1 MQSLLRTRL
10 RALAFAG
17 RGRACFGVQITPV
30 ALPSL
35 SPTMASGAV
44 AEWLVKPGEAFA
56 AGEAICEIETDKAAV
71 GLDVQDEGVLAK
83 ILVEAGSGDIAVGN
97 AIALTVEDMGD
108 YEEFLKMDP
117 SEYAHLAV
125 SAAPAAVAE
134 TAPAAAAPAA
144 PAVAAAPAGVPVH
157 LSGDVRISPA
167 AAAMV
172 RSQNLD
178 ISALAGTA
186 MHGLISKADVVG
198 GLKSGSL
205 VARPL
210 PPKAVVTA
218 PVSAPAMSAPAVAF
232 SPVDGVY
239 APVNDKYTE
248 IKNSNMRKII
258 AKRLTESKATVPHF
272 YTSITC
278 EIDEL
283 LGFRKMLKNDMGVNV
298 SVNDFVIKSAALALR
313 DVPEANQKWN
323 GTARVDSDGIDI
335 SVAVATPAG
344 LITPIVTGA
353 AGRGMA
359 DINEEVKDLATRAR
373 DGKLKPEEY
382 QGGSF
387 TISNLGMFGISNFSA
402 VINPPQA
409 CILAVGG
416 GVPRM
421 LPPRAGDTKPRMAT
435 TLTVE
440 LSADRRVLDE
450 ALAAQYLQVFKAY
463 LSSPSKLVL

>member
-1 MQSLLRTRL
+1 
-10 RALAFAG
+10 
-17 RGRACFGVQITPV
+17 
-30 ALPSL
+30 
-35 SPTMASGAV
+35 MASGAV

-97 AIALTVEDMGD
+97 AIALTVEDLGD

-117 SEYAHLAV
+117 SEYAHLVV
-125 SAAPAAVAE
+125 SAAPAAAAE
-134 TAPAAAAPAA
+134 APAAAAPAVAATPAGA
-144 PAVAAAPAGVPVH
+144 PAH

-210 PPKAVVTA
+210 PPKAVAA
-218 PVSAPAMSAPAVAF
+218 PPVGAPAMAAPSAA
-232 SPVDGVY
+232 SSSMDGVY

-248 IKNSNMRKII
+248 INNSNMRKII

-272 YTSITC
+272 YMSITC

-283 LGFRKMLKNDMGVNV
+283 LGFRKVLKNDMGVNV

-323 GTARVDSDGIDI
+323 GTARVDSNGIDI

-421 LPPRAGDTKPRMAT
+421 LPPHAGDTKPRMAT